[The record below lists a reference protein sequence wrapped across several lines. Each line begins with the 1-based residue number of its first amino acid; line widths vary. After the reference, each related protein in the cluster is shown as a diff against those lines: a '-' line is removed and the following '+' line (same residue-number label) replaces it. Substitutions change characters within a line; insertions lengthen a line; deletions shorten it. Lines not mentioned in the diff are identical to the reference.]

1 VVYETY
7 RCRAERVV
15 ARLRALEVPDR
26 LQPVHERIVRAA
38 ERQIDFYADFTAARA
53 RDGSID
59 LARMLDHPALRE
71 SADDLQA
78 AWDLIRQ
85 TYPDLGPATL
95 QTIEA
100 HLCQFDAI

>member
-1 VVYETY
+1 VVYEIY
-7 RCRAERVV
+7 RGRAEHVV
-15 ARLRALEVPDR
+15 ARLRALEAPER
-26 LQPVHERIVRAA
+26 LRPVHERIVRAA
-38 ERQIDFYADFTAARA
+38 ERQIDFYGDFTAARA

-59 LARMLDHPALRE
+59 LARMLGHPALRE
-71 SADDLQA
+71 SDDDLQA

-85 TYPDLGPATL
+85 TFPDLGPATL